1 MFKDAEISIDVS
13 FVRLFDGFGELF
25 MVPLRVFGGVNV
37 KAPSLGVVLQRFG
50 VRGGYNR
57 LFVRRLRWGWRVVCS
72 GL

>member
-25 MVPLRVFGGVNV
+25 LVPLRVFGGVNV
-37 KAPSLGVVLQRFG
+37 KAPSLGVVLKPCG
-50 VRGGYNR
+50 VRDGDSG
-57 LFVRRLRWGWRVVCS
+57 LFLRRLRRRWHAGCS